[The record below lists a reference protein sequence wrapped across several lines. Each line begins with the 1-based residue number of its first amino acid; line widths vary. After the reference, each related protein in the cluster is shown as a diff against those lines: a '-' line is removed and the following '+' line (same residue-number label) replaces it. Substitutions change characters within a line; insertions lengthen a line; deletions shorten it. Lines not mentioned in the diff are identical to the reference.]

1 MPSRTRLL
9 LAGATAAGVV
19 AAALAVPALA
29 GPTAEPQPTVGLQA
43 LHRAQSGGG
52 LVLTDEDGNQVEI
65 KGDIHG
71 DHGHGDGEGVDMD
84 ALSRAGS
91 AAEETTDPITADER
105 RAATSYVERERAL
118 PDPRLRTVRP
128 YPRRTRT
135 PRTVFALANGC
146 YTLVP
151 GGTPLYF
158 KPTELGSYLIQDP
171 DSRLLVPGGTAA
183 EPSDDAVWTA
193 AEDGGRF
200 AFANAG
206 GELALDGATT
216 FSPRK
221 ASGCTAYPEAEVNV
235 SGNPHAGV
243 TPFQEVRGFVDA
255 HTHHMAFEFL
265 GGEVHCG
272 KPWDRFG
279 APYALVDCEDH
290 TLTGGYG
297 AVLET
302 ALSGEPGHDPVGWP
316 TFVDWPAPNSLTHEG
331 TYYRWMERAWRGG
344 QRLFVNLLVEN
355 NQLCQLYPLKRN
367 SCDDMDS
374 IRLQAAQTY
383 AFQDYVDAQFGG
395 PGKGFY
401 RIVTSPYEAR
411 RVINAG
417 KMAVVLGIETS
428 VPFGC
433 TFKNVPG
440 VGDVPACDEEAIS
453 EQMDEVHD
461 LGVRQMELVNKFDNA
476 LSGIAGDAGETGVAV
491 NSANFL
497 ETGTFWDMQHCD
509 PEDGES
515 ADKTQLGAPDISAGQ
530 QDALFG
536 AVAMVSGVLNLPAL
550 PLYPTPLHCNS
561 RGLTTLGE
569 YTINELAERKMIF
582 DPDHMSV
589 KARNAALDQIEEM
602 GYHGLLSSHSW
613 STTDA
618 YPRIYRAG
626 GFITAYAGNSTG
638 FVDKWRTH
646 QGWADPRYYWG
657 FGIGADINGL
667 GAQGGPRGADVPN
680 PVTYPFR
687 GFNGVRVDQQV
698 AGERVYDL
706 NVDGVAQYG
715 LYPDWIQDLT
725 LIAEA
730 SERGDG
736 EKILDDMAR
745 GAEAYLQMWERA
757 YGIAPDSCRNP
768 GNRLPVATVQRRLR
782 AGMST
787 TQVMKAVGQ
796 PYTRLGR
803 EFGFCAR
810 GAGGSKVEM
819 TAVFN
824 GKGRLVR
831 VS

>member
-9 LAGATAAGVV
+9 LAGTTAAGVV
-19 AAALAVPALA
+19 VAALTVPVLA
-29 GPTAEPQPTVGLQA
+29 GPAAAPQNTVGLKA
-43 LHRAQSGGG
+43 LHQANSGGG
-52 LVLTDEDGNQVEI
+52 MVLTDKQGNQVEI
-65 KGDIHG
+65 Q
-71 DHGHGDGEGVDMD
+71 GEPHAEDGVDMD
-84 ALSRAGS
+84 SLSRAGS
-91 AAEETTDPITADER
+91 ASRDAVDPTSAAER
-105 RAATSYVERERAL
+105 RAAASYVERERAL
-118 PDPRLRTVRP
+118 PDPELRKVRP
-128 YPRRTRT
+128 YPRRTDT
-135 PRTVFALANGC
+135 PRTAFALANGC

-151 GGTPLYF
+151 GGTSLYF
-158 KPTELGSYLIQDP
+158 KPTDLGSYLIQDP

-183 EPSDDAVWTA
+183 EPSDAAVWAAEMSGGQLTLTA
-193 AEDGGRF
+193 AEPL
-200 AFANAG
+200 
-206 GELALDGATT
+206 EIDGATT
-216 FSPRK
+216 FRPRV
-221 ASGCTAYPEAEVNV
+221 ARGCTPYPEADVNV
-235 SGNPHAGV
+235 QGKPHAGV
-243 TPFQEVRGFVDA
+243 TPFQEVRGYVDA

-279 APYALVDCEDH
+279 APSALQDCEDH
-290 TLTGGYG
+290 TVTGGYG

-302 ALSGEPGHDPVGWP
+302 ALSGTPGHDPVGWP
-316 TFVDWPAPNSLTHEG
+316 TLADWPAPNSLTHEG

-374 IRLQAAQTY
+374 IRLQAQQTY

-411 RVINAG
+411 KVINAG

-440 VGDVPACDEEAIS
+440 VGDVPACDEAAIS
-453 EQMDEVHD
+453 EQMDEVRD

-476 LSGIAGDAGETGVAV
+476 LSGIAGDAGETGVLV

-497 ETGTFWDMQHCD
+497 ETGTFWDMQRCE

-515 ADKTQLGAPDISAGQ
+515 ADKTQLAAPDISAGQ

-536 AVAMVSGVLNLPAL
+536 AVAMVSGVLSLPAL

-569 YTINELAERKMIF
+569 YTIDELAERKMIF

-589 KARNAALDQIEEM
+589 KARNAALDQIEGME
-602 GYHGLLSSHSW
+602 YPGLISSHSW
-613 STTDA
+613 STPDA
-618 YPRIYRAG
+618 YPRVYQAG
-626 GFITAYAGNSTG
+626 GFITPYAGNSTG

-657 FGIGADINGL
+657 IGYGADINGL

-687 GFNGVRVDQQV
+687 GFNGVRIDQQV

-715 LYPDWIQDLT
+715 LYPDWIQDLS
-725 LIAEA
+725 LIAES

-736 EKILDDMAR
+736 KKILDDMAR

-782 AGMST
+782 PGMST
-787 TQVMKAVGQ
+787 TQVMKVVGQ

-803 EFGFCAR
+803 EFGFCAK
-810 GAGGSKVEM
+810 GTGGSKVEM
-819 TAVFN
+819 TAVFSK
-824 GKGRLVR
+824 KGRLVR

>member
-9 LAGATAAGVV
+9 LAGSTAAAVV
-19 AAALAVPALA
+19 AAVIAVPTLTDDVTLPGPRLTLA
-29 GPTAEPQPTVGLQA
+29 EV
-43 LHRAQSGGG
+43 HRAESGGG
-52 LVLTDEDGNQVEI
+52 LTLEGARGVQF
-65 KGDIHG
+65 DIHG
-71 DHGHGDGEGVDMD
+71 SHDSDGVDMD

-91 AAEETTDPITADER
+91 ASEDTVDPTSAAER
-105 RAATSYVERERAL
+105 LAAKGYVDRERAM
-118 PDPRLRTVRP
+118 PDPRLRKVRP
-128 YPRRTRT
+128 YPRRTAT
-135 PRTVFALANGC
+135 PRTIYALAGGC
-146 YTLVP
+146 YALVP

-158 KPTELGSYLIQDP
+158 KATGLGTYLIQDP
-171 DSRLLVPGGTAA
+171 DSQLLVPGGTAA
-183 EPSDDAVWTA
+183 EPSQAAVWTA
-193 AEDGGRF
+193 EKRGGRLGF
-200 AFANAG
+200 TAAEPLTVDGTTAF
-206 GELALDGATT
+206 T
-216 FSPRK
+216 PRRTR
-221 ASGCTAYPEAEVNV
+221 GCTAYPEAEVNV
-235 SGNPHAGV
+235 SGKPHAGT
-243 TPFQEVRGFVDA
+243 TPFQEVRGYVDA

-265 GGEVHCG
+265 GGQVHCG
-272 KPWDRFG
+272 RPWDPFG
-279 APYALVDCEDH
+279 APYALQDCVDH

-297 AVLET
+297 AVLEA
-302 ALSGEPGHDPVGWP
+302 ALSGNPSHDPVGWP
-316 TFVDWPAPNSLTHEG
+316 TFNDWPAPESLTHEG

-374 IRLQAAQTY
+374 VRLQAKQAY

-411 RVINAG
+411 KVVNAG

-433 TFKNVPG
+433 TFKNIPG
-440 VGDVPACDEEAIS
+440 IGDVPACDEAAIS

-476 LSGIAGDAGETGVAV
+476 LSGIAGDEGSTGVLV

-497 ETGTFWDMQHCD
+497 ETGTFWDMEHCE

-515 ADKTQLGAPDISAGQ
+515 ADKTQLAAPDISAGQ

-536 AVAMVSGVLNLPAL
+536 AVAMVSGVLSLPAL

-589 KARNAALDQIEEM
+589 KARNAALDQIEDM

-618 YPRIYRAG
+618 YPRIYEAG

-657 FGIGADINGL
+657 FGFGADINGL

-687 GFNGVRVDQQV
+687 GFNGVRIDQQV

-715 LYPDWIQDLT
+715 LYPDWIQDLS
-725 LIAEA
+725 LIAES

-736 EKILDDMAR
+736 KKILDDMAR

-768 GNRLPVATVQRRLR
+768 GNRLPVTTVRSRLR
-782 AGMST
+782 PGMST
-787 TQVMKAVGQ
+787 TQVMKVVGQ

-803 EFGFCAR
+803 EFGFCAK
-810 GAGGSKVEM
+810 GAGGPKVEM
-819 TAVFN
+819 TALFS